1 MRNHLL
7 AGATA
12 LPAALS
18 VKPALARPM
27 TEVDLATMKRVAAP
41 AASPDGR
48 WVAFQITET
57 APESYKRST
66 GLWLLGRKAKDAKP
80 VRIADVAG
88 KNESSPAFGPDG
100 LLYFISDA
108 SGSDQIWRVATD
120 GAAAPPEIGR
130 APGRERGWQDV
141 WIEGVAGSLKK
152 SERELDT

>member
-12 LPAALS
+12 LTAALS
-18 VKPALARPM
+18 VNPALARPM
-27 TEVDLATMKRVAAP
+27 TEGDLATMKRVAAP

-66 GLWLLGRKAKDAKP
+66 GLWLLDRKAKDAKP

-88 KNESSPAFGPDG
+88 KKDRKSTRLNSSH
-100 LLYFISDA
+100 
-108 SGSDQIWRVATD
+108 
-120 GAAAPPEIGR
+120 
-130 APGRERGWQDV
+130 
-141 WIEGVAGSLKK
+141 
-152 SERELDT
+152 